1 MDVMGLGNKLCRG
14 VIWPCFCIEILPSTE
29 DADKTLYVHGI
40 DWITKLVQDFCSNS
54 RSSGATSRKVLMFK
68 TAKVQPAVPTEL
80 QCQSRMKS
88 CKKKSKR
95 VLNACILFCWWFF
108 FTDCTVGLYHHQ
120 IPPFGR
126 VFFCSLFPSIMA
138 KQMYACWRSNLFMG
152 LSQHLTPPR
161 MLQVFL
167 KLLRITS
174 KAKTR
179 CWINSN
185 SIHLTI
191 ICFHLDI
198 RFTVH
203 IYSFCWH
210 KIYIFYT
217 NINIYI
223 YIPYLGLTSETD
235 ASSCSNSPQTSPTKP
250 LVVRTASNKRLRTAG
265 FNVTFVLM
273 HRKIKRWPRRRSFYQ
288 MFCGVLYIP
297 MI

>member
-1 MDVMGLGNKLCRG
+1 MSVTY
-14 VIWPCFCIEILPSTE
+14 E
-29 DADKTLYVHGI
+29 
-40 DWITKLVQDFCSNS
+40 
-54 RSSGATSRKVLMFK
+54 
-68 TAKVQPAVPTEL
+68 EL
-80 QCQSRMKS
+80 QKEV
-88 CKKKSKR
+88 KKSSKC
-95 VLNACILFCWWFF
+95 LHFILLVIFF
-108 FTDCTVGLYHHQ
+108 YGLHRGIVSQ

-191 ICFHLDI
+191 IYFHLDI

-217 NINIYI
+217 ICIYI
-223 YIPYLGLTSETD
+223 YIPYLGPTSETD
-235 ASSCSNSPQTSPTKP
+235 ASSCSKSTQTSPTKP

-288 MFCGVLYIP
+288 MFCGVLFTFQWSKKSPTGPSEWTPKPEYLIALAP
-297 MI
+297 SLGVHW